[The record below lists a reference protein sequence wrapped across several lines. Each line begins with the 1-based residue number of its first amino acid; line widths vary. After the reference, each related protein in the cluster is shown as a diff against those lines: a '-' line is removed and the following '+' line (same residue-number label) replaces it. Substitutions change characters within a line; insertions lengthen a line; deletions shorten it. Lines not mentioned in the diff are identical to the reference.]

1 MCWTIF
7 FKNFFF
13 KQSLILSGYFL
24 MISIWPTFA
33 NICCPYFFSKDSRFQ
48 KCLLF
53 FYPRLK
59 LLWSRVQ
66 QNNPDEK
73 SVGDSQTFES
83 NRGQQWSS
91 RTGQIKIC
99 QGCSWG
105 QNFDWFLREKKETFL
120 IVCPMAR
127 AAGWKKRTN
136 GLFDRPQR
144 VIRKLNDFNKLT
156 KVFTTVV
163 FLFRPFPFPNQ
174 HKISFIREILKF
186 YWFSSAF

>member
-1 MCWTIF
+1 MSDNIF
-7 FKNFFF
+7 QKFLFQTKFDFVRIFSHDFYLTNLC
-13 KQSLILSGYFL
+13 QYLLSL
-24 MISIWPTFA
+24 
-33 NICCPYFFSKDSRFQ
+33 FFSKDSRFQ

-83 NRGQQWSS
+83 NRGQQWLS

-105 QNFDWFLREKKETFL
+105 QNFDWFLREKKEIFL

-144 VIRKLNDFNKLT
+144 VIRKLNDFN
-156 KVFTTVV
+156 
-163 FLFRPFPFPNQ
+163 
-174 HKISFIREILKF
+174 
-186 YWFSSAF
+186 

>member
-83 NRGQQWSS
+83 NRGQQWLS

-144 VIRKLNDFNKLT
+144 VIRKLNDFN
-156 KVFTTVV
+156 
-163 FLFRPFPFPNQ
+163 
-174 HKISFIREILKF
+174 
-186 YWFSSAF
+186 

>member
-1 MCWTIF
+1 MCWKIFSQNFPFQTNSNFVRIF
-7 FKNFFF
+7 FLFSQPLPIFVV
-13 KQSLILSGYFL
+13 LI
-24 MISIWPTFA
+24 
-33 NICCPYFFSKDSRFQ
+33 FSKESRFQ

-83 NRGQQWSS
+83 NRGQQWLS

-144 VIRKLNDFNKLT
+144 VIRKLNDFN
-156 KVFTTVV
+156 
-163 FLFRPFPFPNQ
+163 
-174 HKISFIREILKF
+174 
-186 YWFSSAF
+186 

>member
-1 MCWTIF
+1 MLDNIS
-7 FKNFFF
+7 KNFFF

-33 NICCPYFFSKDSRFQ
+33 DICCPYFFSKDSRFQ

-53 FYPRLK
+53 FYPRFK

-73 SVGDSQTFES
+73 SVGDSQTFKS
-83 NRGQQWSS
+83 NRGQQWLS

-105 QNFDWFLREKKETFL
+105 ENFDWFLREK
-120 IVCPMAR
+120 I
-127 AAGWKKRTN
+127 
-136 GLFDRPQR
+136 
-144 VIRKLNDFNKLT
+144 
-156 KVFTTVV
+156 
-163 FLFRPFPFPNQ
+163 RPFWSHIQ
-174 HKISFIREILKF
+174 WRGQLVGKTEIWPLWSTTAGDKEV
-186 YWFSSAF
+186 